1 MRAVWMDR
9 ILIEKLKANAV
20 IGIWEWEKQ
29 ITQIVEIDI
38 EFSIDARIITK
49 DNISETTNYKD
60 VAKDIKLL
68 CESRPFEL
76 VETMAE
82 EIAKFAIAKYKMNK
96 IMVKVC
102 KPGALSDAKNV
113 GIQIERSL
121 SDYDL

>member
-1 MRAVWMDR
+1 MDR

-82 EIAKFAIAKYKMNK
+82 EIAKFAIAKYKMKK